1 MQDINRY
8 IQYYIIIYFD
18 KGTINV
24 TCERSLTNLRTWGLG
39 HFGEDFFVLVKFLKR
54 LVVIHKAWLY
64 AGKVD
69 CRYVIGRA
77 NKIGNWI
84 LVSVIKMKNTIRLI
98 QEQGQEGWEK
108 REALERCK

>member
-1 MQDINRY
+1 M
-8 IQYYIIIYFD
+8 
-18 KGTINV
+18 
-24 TCERSLTNLRTWGLG
+24 
-39 HFGEDFFVLVKFLKR
+39 
-54 LVVIHKAWLY
+54 VVIHKAWLY

-84 LVSVIKMKNTIRLI
+84 LVSVIKMKNTIWLI

-108 REALERCK
+108 REALERCKWGVNSLAVQWLRLILNVGGAGLIPAWGAKIPQSSRPKNQT